1 MRLQPGAILL
11 VMVALPLLVVFSTR
25 QFRSVATDARMS
37 TATSLPMTDP
47 TATPRLLTAT
57 PAATATATPAPTRT
71 PRPGRMAVAGPE
83 YVPVLMYHYIRV
95 ADENADP
102 VGYRLSILPER
113 FAEQMAW
120 LQEHAYTP
128 MRMDDLAACLRG
140 QQDCPDQPVALTF
153 DDGYADAATE
163 ALPILNAYG
172 FKATFYIV
180 PGFVGRPGY
189 MSWEQIELLHNS
201 GMEIGS
207 HTMNHADLTGLE
219 DVKAIRNE
227 LVQSRE
233 VLEQRLGAP
242 VRSFCYPAGS
252 YAPQIMEEV
261 RRAGY
266 TNAVITA
273 PGDQIGNLYEI
284 PRRRVLG
291 GETIAGFP
299 WYMLP
304 VE

>member
-1 MRLQPGAILL
+1 MRYQPGAILL
-11 VMVALPLLVVFSTR
+11 VMVALPLLILFGVQQLRSGSTSARVV
-25 QFRSVATDARMS
+25 
-37 TATSLPMTDP
+37 L
-47 TATPRLLTAT
+47 ATPFPTIAPTMT
-57 PAATATATPAPTRT
+57 PQSATATPIATATSTPVPTST
-71 PRPGRMAVAGPE
+71 PRPSRMAVAGPD

-113 FAEQMAW
+113 FDQQMAW
-120 LQEHAYTP
+120 LQENAYTP

-153 DDGYADAATE
+153 DDGYADAATA
-163 ALPILNAYG
+163 ALPILNRYG

-180 PGFVGRPGY
+180 PGFVGAPGY

-207 HTMNHADLTGLE
+207 HTMTHADLTGLTE
-219 DVKAIRNE
+219 ISAIRKE

-233 VLEQRLGAP
+233 VLEERLGVP

-252 YAPQIMEEV
+252 YSAHISEQV
-261 RRAGY
+261 RLVGY
-266 TNAVITA
+266 TNAVTTL
-273 PGDQIGNLYEI
+273 PDNQIGNLYEI

>member
-1 MRLQPGAILL
+1 MRLQPGAILF
-11 VMVALPLLVVFSTR
+11 VMVALPLLILFGTQ
-25 QFRSVATDARMS
+25 QFRSVSTGAFMS
-37 TATSLPMTDP
+37 TATPLPTTEP
-47 TATPRLLTAT
+47 TATPRVATAT
-57 PAATATATPAPTRT
+57 PASTATPAPAPTRT
-71 PRPGRMAVAGPE
+71 PLPGRMAVAGPE

-95 ADENADP
+95 ADEHADP

-113 FAEQMAW
+113 FDEQMAW
-120 LQEHAYTP
+120 LQENDYTP
-128 MRMDDLAACLRG
+128 MRMDQLAACLRG
-140 QQDCPDQPVALTF
+140 RQECPEQPVALTF
-153 DDGYADAATE
+153 DDGYADAATA

-189 MSWEQIELLHNS
+189 MTWEQIELLYNS

-207 HTMNHADLTGLE
+207 HTMTHADLTGLE
-219 DVKAIRNE
+219 DIKAIRSE

-233 VLEQRLGAP
+233 VLEERLGVP
-242 VRSFCYPAGS
+242 VQSFCYPAGS
-252 YAPQIMEEV
+252 YSPAIMEQV
-261 RRAGY
+261 RLAGY

-273 PGDQIGNLYEI
+273 PGNQIGSLYEI